1 MTKFFVEVRTGLRR
15 TAGKYVKVIVVE
27 SNVGEDDEWSNDSAV
42 FTGSDVASRQWREQ
56 WGRGCKGGLEDVDI
70 LQDEDET
77 SILCSAVA
85 FDQDSEKEKIAATI
99 NNSDTREVTHRD
111 ASSPLITEDGV
122 DDLISEDGGIN
133 LMKMFNV
140 YTVVMGDWNLK

>member
-1 MTKFFVEVRTGLRR
+1 MSGATTLRCSRARTSPVANDASSEGGG
-15 TAGKYVKVIVVE
+15 GK
-27 SNVGEDDEWSNDSAV
+27 GD
-42 FTGSDVASRQWREQ
+42 
-56 WGRGCKGGLEDVDI
+56 LEDVHI

-140 YTVVMGDWNLK
+140 YIVVMGD

>member
-1 MTKFFVEVRTGLRR
+1 MLCCISIIIVTKFFVEVRTRPRR

-111 ASSPLITEDGV
+111 A
-122 DDLISEDGGIN
+122 
-133 LMKMFNV
+133 
-140 YTVVMGDWNLK
+140 

>member
-1 MTKFFVEVRTGLRR
+1 MSGATTLRCSRARTSPVANDASSNGG
-15 TAGKYVKVIVVE
+15 GK
-27 SNVGEDDEWSNDSAV
+27 G
-42 FTGSDVASRQWREQ
+42 G
-56 WGRGCKGGLEDVDI
+56 KGGLEDVDI
-70 LQDEDET
+70 LKDEDET

-85 FDQDSEKEKIAATI
+85 FDQDSGKEKIAATI

-140 YTVVMGDWNLK
+140 YIVVMGD

>member
-1 MTKFFVEVRTGLRR
+1 MSGATTLRCSRARTSPVANDASSEGGG
-15 TAGKYVKVIVVE
+15 GK
-27 SNVGEDDEWSNDSAV
+27 GD
-42 FTGSDVASRQWREQ
+42 
-56 WGRGCKGGLEDVDI
+56 LEDVDI

-111 ASSPLITEDGV
+111 ASSPSEAMLVVEDITFEDIITEDGV

-140 YTVVMGDWNLK
+140 YIVVMGDWNLK